1 MTSTDLIRTLT
12 NLLEIGVVFPKHQIL
27 TFYSSKKQEV
37 RLQKSNKK
45 LGFKFFLLFLEEKKV
60 KKFLEDNYQHRQDLV
75 SPLPEFK
82 GEPKEEPRK
91 YPGVGPKTREGN
103 FLKLF

>member
-1 MTSTDLIRTLT
+1 M
-12 NLLEIGVVFPKHQIL
+12 
-27 TFYSSKKQEV
+27 
-37 RLQKSNKK
+37 
-45 LGFKFFLLFLEEKKV
+45 GFKFFLLFLEEKKV

-103 FLKLF
+103 FLKLFLEKI

>member
-1 MTSTDLIRTLT
+1 M
-12 NLLEIGVVFPKHQIL
+12 
-27 TFYSSKKQEV
+27 
-37 RLQKSNKK
+37 
-45 LGFKFFLLFLEEKKV
+45 
-60 KKFLEDNYQHRQDLV
+60 EDNYQHRQDLV

-103 FLKLF
+103 FLKELSL

>member
-1 MTSTDLIRTLT
+1 M
-12 NLLEIGVVFPKHQIL
+12 
-27 TFYSSKKQEV
+27 
-37 RLQKSNKK
+37 
-45 LGFKFFLLFLEEKKV
+45 
-60 KKFLEDNYQHRQDLV
+60 EDNYQHRQDLV

-103 FLKLF
+103 FLKLFRKELTKKESVKKQFWFG